1 MSIII
6 PYDEKLMSSAGG
18 FINPNGKIDLCDS
31 LYIHEVLARDIC
43 LGSSPIYDFIV
54 GSSNEITYDNYDGKL
69 NKNEFE
75 LLKLWLTY
83 EFTNL

>member
-43 LGSSPIYDFIV
+43 LGSSPTSIHL
-54 GSSNEITYDNYDGKL
+54 SLASKS
-69 NKNEFE
+69 FE
-75 LLKLWLTY
+75 YTV
-83 EFTNL
+83 T

>member
-43 LGSSPIYDFIV
+43 LGSSPTSIHL
-54 GSSNEITYDNYDGKL
+54 SLAS
-69 NKNEFE
+69 
-75 LLKLWLTY
+75 
-83 EFTNL
+83 